1 MSVAVFVIIGKLFVG
16 FGNFCFNLTVICREI
31 FKLFD
36 RFGNC
41 LSISVNLSLL
51 ADIKISYNRDICVCY
66 SAEAF
71 GGIKTAAR

>member
-1 MSVAVFVIIGKLFVG
+1 MSVAVFVIIGKLFAG
-16 FGNFCFNLTVICREI
+16 FGNFCFNLAVICREI

-36 RFGNC
+36 CFGNS

-51 ADIKISYNRDICVCY
+51 AYIKIGNNRNICVCY

>member
-1 MSVAVFVIIGKLFVG
+1 MSAAVFVIIGKLFVG
-16 FGNFCFNLTVICREI
+16 LGNFRFNLAVICREI

-36 RFGNC
+36 CFGNS

-51 ADIKISYNRDICVCY
+51 ADIKISYNRDICVCN